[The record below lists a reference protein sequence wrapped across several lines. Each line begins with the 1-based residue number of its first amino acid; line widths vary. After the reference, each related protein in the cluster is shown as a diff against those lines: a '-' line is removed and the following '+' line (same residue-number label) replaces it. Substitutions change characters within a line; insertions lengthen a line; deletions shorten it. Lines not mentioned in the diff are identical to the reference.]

1 MSEPARWFIGAA
13 TATYQPE
20 SGFADRAELAG
31 EVQRA
36 AELFQRLGYRRVPGF
51 GVNPGVAEFQARL
64 RAFLTS
70 PERRDDDIVV
80 VYYTGHGWLDQGVLL
95 LPMADT
101 TADIAFTAMPAA
113 ELTGR
118 VLSGNVVVQRL
129 LFLLDTCYSGAGVGP
144 IAGGAVEF
152 LNRLR
157 GLATTP
163 SIAMVV
169 AARSYQQVESG
180 VFIQALADAVGHP
193 ASGGHEPDFL
203 ALDGLVDIVNATT
216 PEWQHARLFLTGDGI
231 SEFVP
236 NPRVDRWLRGLDLRT
251 QASHRVRA
259 ARRDE
264 LTHHVLPRA
273 QGLDTIP
280 AGGEDL
286 WLFTGRHRALQ
297 EVCEWLRS
305 STGPATMVITGDPG
319 SGKSSLLARLFVL
332 AHSRYRNRVPRLHT
346 LPERTIPPVGSIT
359 RFVHARGL
367 TSDEL
372 MSALCD
378 ACEVDTTTSPGE
390 LLASLTSRREPIV
403 VAVDAIDEA
412 LGTRTRT
419 GFPAVDDAL
428 GPLVRAAGRTP
439 LRLLLGTRSHLVTA
453 LGTPATVLNLD
464 HPSYADPD
472 SVRRYA
478 RECLVRLSEESPY
491 RYQPAPYL
499 DAVTDAIAEAAG
511 NSFLVALITARS
523 LALQQHL
530 ADPDDPTWRAGLP
543 RAAAEAMRD
552 DLDTRLADQVSR
564 ARELLLPLAYAQGSG
579 LPWEDLWP
587 RLASALANTTY
598 TSTDIDWLIDVA
610 GFYIVE
616 ATSDDG
622 RRSTYRL
629 YHEALAEHLRATRD
643 DPVADHTV
651 IVTALVDHTTRL
663 PEGYSDWDHAH
674 PYTTTNLALHAAEAH
689 QLDQYVTDPRFLL
702 AAHRSPLLSA
712 LPATTTPTA
721 QAAADAYRRADTRLT
736 TCQPQDRPAYLQLA
750 ARTARAPH
758 LAEAITA
765 QDLPLSWTTGWASW
779 RLQYPHRTVTGHTGG
794 VWSVAFGQVEG
805 RAVVVSGSA
814 DRTVRVWDAATGT
827 PISEHPPQDQR
838 SLALPSTI
846 DLSAAVY
853 GLVTA
858 PTPTARLI
866 AATEL
871 GIVSLR
877 LPH

>member
-20 SGFADRAELAG
+20 SGLEDRGELVG
-31 EVQRA
+31 EVERA
-36 AELFQRLGYRRVPGF
+36 ATLFHRLGFHRVPGF
-51 GVNPGVAEFQARL
+51 GVNPGVSEFQARL

-113 ELTGR
+113 DLTGR

-129 LFLLDTCYSGAGVGP
+129 LFLLDTCGAGVGA

-152 LNRLR
+152 LTRLR
-157 GLATTP
+157 G
-163 SIAMVV
+163 
-169 AARSYQQVESG
+169 
-180 VFIQALADAVGHP
+180 P

-203 ALDGLVDIVNATT
+203 ALDGLVGIVNATT

-231 SEFVP
+231 TEFVP

-251 QASHRVRA
+251 QASHRSRA
-259 ARRDE
+259 ARREE

-286 WLFTGRHRALQ
+286 WLFTGRHRALH
-297 EVCEWLRS
+297 EVCDWLRS
-305 STGPATMVITGDPG
+305 PTGPATMVITGDPG

-346 LPERTIPPVGSIT
+346 LPEETIPPLGSIT

-378 ACEVDTTTSPGE
+378 ACEVEATTSPGT
-390 LLASLTSRREPIV
+390 LLASLTRREPIV

-412 LGTRTRT
+412 LSTRTGT
-419 GFPAVDDAL
+419 GFPAVDYAL
-428 GPLVRAAGRTP
+428 GPLVRAARRTP
-439 LRLLLGTRSHLVTA
+439 LRLLLGTRSHLVTT
-453 LGTPATVLNLD
+453 LGTPATVINLD
-464 HPSYADPD
+464 HPTYADPD

-478 RECLVRLSEESPY
+478 RECLVRLSDESPY

-499 DAVTDAIAEAAG
+499 DAVTEAIAEAAG

-530 ADPDDPTWRAGLP
+530 VDPYDPTWRAGLP
-543 RAAAEAMRD
+543 RAAAEAMRE
-552 DLDTRLADQVSR
+552 DLDTRLADHVSR
-564 ARELLLPLAYAQGSG
+564 ARDLLLPLAYAQGSG

-587 RLASALANTTY
+587 RLASALADTAY

-629 YHEALAEHLRATRD
+629 YHEALAEHLRATRE
-643 DPVADHTV
+643 DPIADHTV
-651 IVTALVDHTTRL
+651 IVDALVDHTTRL
-663 PEGYSDWDHAH
+663 PDGYSDWDHAH

-712 LPATTTPTA
+712 LPAATTPAA

-736 TCQPQDRPAYLQLA
+736 TCRPQDQPAYLQLA
-750 ARTARAPH
+750 ARSARAPH
-758 LAEAITA
+758 LADTITA
-765 QDLPLSWTTGWASW
+765 QGLPLSWTTDWASW
-779 RLQYPHRTVTGHTGG
+779 RLQYPHRTVTGHTG
-794 VWSVAFGQVEG
+794 SVCAVALGQVEG
-805 RAVVVSGSA
+805 RAVVVSGGA
-814 DRTVRVWDAATGT
+814 DRTVWVWDAATG
-827 PISEHPPQDQR
+827 
-838 SLALPSTI
+838 
-846 DLSAAVY
+846 
-853 GLVTA
+853 
-858 PTPTARLI
+858 
-866 AATEL
+866 
-871 GIVSLR
+871 
-877 LPH
+877 

>member
-1 MSEPARWFIGAA
+1 MGAA
-13 TATYQPE
+13 TTAYQPE
-20 SGFADRAELAG
+20 SGLDRAELVG
-31 EVQRA
+31 EVERA
-36 AELFQRLGYRRVPGF
+36 AELFGRLGYHRVPGF
-51 GVNPGVAEFQARL
+51 GVNLGVSQFQARL

-70 PERRDDDIVV
+70 PDRRDDDIVV
-80 VYYTGHGWLDQGVLL
+80 VYYTGHGRLDHGVLL

-113 ELTGR
+113 DLTGR
-118 VLSGNVVVQRL
+118 VLSGDVVVQRL
-129 LFLLDTCYSGAGVGP
+129 LFLLDTCYSGAGAAA

-157 GLATTP
+157 GVATTP
-163 SIAMVV
+163 SIGMVV
-169 AARSYQQVESG
+169 AARSYEQVESG
-180 VFIQALADAVGHP
+180 VFTQALADAVDHP

-203 ALDGLVDIVNATT
+203 ALDGLVGIVNATT

-231 SEFVP
+231 TEFVP

-251 QASHRVRA
+251 QASHRLRA
-259 ARRDE
+259 ARQTE

-286 WLFTGRHRALQ
+286 WLFTGRHRALG
-297 EVCEWLRS
+297 EVCDWLRS

-332 AHSRYRNRVPRLHT
+332 AHARYRNRVPRLHT
-346 LPERTIPPVGSIT
+346 LPEQTLPPVGSIN

-372 MSALCD
+372 MSALCE
-378 ACEVDTTTSPGE
+378 ACDVDTTTSPGT
-390 LLASLTSRREPIV
+390 LLASLTRGREPIV

-412 LGTRTRT
+412 LSARTET
-419 GFPAVDDAL
+419 GFPAVDYAL
-428 GPLVRAAGRTP
+428 SPLVRAARRTP
-439 LRLLLGTRSHLVTA
+439 LRLLLGTRRHLVTA
-453 LGTPATVLNLD
+453 LGTPATVINLD

-478 RECLVRLSEESPY
+478 RACLVRLSEESPY
-491 RYQPAPYL
+491 RHQPVSYL
-499 DAVTDAIAEAAG
+499 DAVTAAIAEAAG

-523 LALQQHL
+523 LALQEHL
-530 ADPDDPTWRAGLP
+530 VDPYDPTWRAGLP
-543 RAAAEAMRD
+543 RAAAEAMRE

-564 ARELLLPLAYAQGSG
+564 ARDLLLPLAYAQGSG

-587 RLASALANTTY
+587 RLASALADTAY

-622 RRSTYRL
+622 RRSSYRL

-643 DPVADHTV
+643 DPIADQTV
-651 IVTALVDHTTRL
+651 IVDALVDHTTRL
-663 PEGYSDWDHAH
+663 PDGYSDWDHAH

-712 LPATTTPTA
+712 LPATTTPAA

-736 TCQPQDRPAYLQLA
+736 TCRPQDRPAYLQLA
-750 ARTARAPH
+750 ARSARAPE
-758 LAEAITA
+758 LADTITA
-765 QDLPLSWTTGWASW
+765 QGLPLSWTTDWASW
-779 RLQYPHRTVTGHTGG
+779 RLQHPHRTFTGHTG
-794 VWSVAFGQVEG
+794 SVNAVAVGQVEG
-805 RAVVVSGSA
+805 RAVVVSGGA
-814 DRTVRVWDAATGT
+814 DHTVRVWDAATGA
-827 PISEHPPQDQR
+827 PVGDHPPEDQR

-846 DLSAAVY
+846 DLAAAVY

-858 PTPTARLI
+858 PTSRLI

-877 LPH
+877 LPTHLPH